1 MSFAVKKKSNERG
14 DYVLVSAQKPTV
26 STGSAINAKIL
37 SNLEPGV
44 NIGFSADSGC
54 EEMNSGYY

>member
-14 DYVLVSAQKPTV
+14 DYVLVSAQKSTF